1 MDIIKKHKQILR
13 PRGMHIRSSS
23 DILLKWKD
31 MRNLDILLNLNDI
44 RSTSDMKELYDPILK
59 RVIDYET

>member
-1 MDIIKKHKQILR
+1 
-13 PRGMHIRSSS
+13 MHIRSSS

-44 RSTSDMKELYDPILK
+44 RSTSDMKELSAIVPKYSYVPMHSIKEDG
-59 RVIDYET
+59 